1 MPENLTVHE
10 RRDVAAFT
18 AVELRYFGQVHLR
31 RGDTCALEI
40 EGDPDVVPK
49 VRSEVRGATLVL
61 EVGESWLDRLT
72 SGLLLVANR
81 PLAYTVTLPALTG
94 VAVSGSGDLVGDGWE
109 GEGLKVRISG
119 QADVALTDVRYGGV
133 DLVVSGRGKV
143 RLSGTATAAAVAI
156 SGSADVD
163 AGDLASQTAEV
174 KIAGQGNVDVRAADR
189 LSVRIAGLGRVRYHG
204 DPKLKQVI
212 SGAGSVE
219 RLDGAA

>member
-18 AVELRYFGQVHLR
+18 AVELRYFGQVRLQH
-31 RGDTCALEI
+31 GDACGLEI
-40 EGDPDVVPK
+40 DGDPDVVPK
-49 VRSEVRGATLVL
+49 VRSEVRGSTLVL

-81 PLAYTVTLPALTG
+81 PLTYLVTLPTLTG
-94 VAVSGSGDLVGDGWE
+94 IAVSGSGEVVGEGWT
-109 GEGLKVRISG
+109 GEGLKIRISG
-119 QADVALTDVRYGGV
+119 QAEVSCTDASYEAL

-143 RLSGTATAAAVAI
+143 TLSGRARTASFAI
-156 SGSADVD
+156 SGSADV
-163 AGDLASQTAEV
+163 AAADLASSTTEV
-174 KIAGQGNVDVRAADR
+174 KIAGQGNVDVRVSER

-204 DPKLKQVI
+204 DPTVKQVI

-219 RLDGAA
+219 QVVAS